1 METEFKKWVNE
12 RSVEPSYDAIAE
24 WWLSKIDSLI
34 ASKLE
39 EKVRSIRQAVQ
50 ENASFFPL
58 GMRAV
63 HKDILMLK
71 VLSLQTPPK
80 KEDHE

>member
-34 ASKLE
+34 ASKVE
-39 EKVRSIRQAVQ
+39 EKVREIR
-50 ENASFFPL
+50 
-58 GMRAV
+58 
-63 HKDILMLK
+63 KDIANFPSYYHQGNSAEVITDLLYLP
-71 VLSLQTPPK
+71 VLQTPPK